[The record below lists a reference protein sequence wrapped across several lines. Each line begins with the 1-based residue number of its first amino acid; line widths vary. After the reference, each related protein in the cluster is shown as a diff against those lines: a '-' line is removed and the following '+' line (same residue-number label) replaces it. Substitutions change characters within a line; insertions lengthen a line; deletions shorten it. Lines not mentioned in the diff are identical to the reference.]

1 MPKKTT
7 NKKVRGS
14 KESLIQPFFIN
25 LSLELF
31 VFCLIDNHSLHPK
44 GFHDQCFNCVCG
56 SACIMI
62 VDISENHGQV

>member
-14 KESLIQPFFIN
+14 NESLIQSFFIN

-31 VFCLIDNHSLHPK
+31 VFCLIDNYSLHPL
-44 GFHDQCFNCVCG
+44 GFHDRCFNCVCG

-62 VDISENHGQV
+62 VGISENHGQI